1 MFFDHTYLVNLPQHR
16 GRCLKTL
23 AHLKAYGIAPE
34 VFEASNGY
42 VPPLLNE
49 YERYS
54 NQELGSLTYFTDF
67 NELEVSRK
75 KHYIET
81 AGAFGY
87 ISTYINLLKDAKSKG
102 YESILIFEDDVILS
116 KDFNERLET
125 FSSSLPKTWKFIGLG
140 ASQYDWSSVDLAK
153 AASQGFYTPKQL
165 HTCGSFA
172 IAIHSNVFDELIELQ
187 SLYEAPFDHLPLGEI
202 YDKYPSDC
210 FITYPYMVMPDVRNS
225 SIRGSRSQ
233 LIHAKKMKW
242 DPSLFEYPLKRPII
256 NLIVSSKE
264 EIKYLE
270 SFNDEI
276 TFPFELHLFIPSLDG
291 LRPYHNQ
298 SQNIESIDADNK
310 TIAPNS
316 GYCIRSNEHVP
327 ITEASLISL
336 FESLELKQKPT
347 EGFEVLDTLDHII
360 DSDKVSVIIPTFKRA
375 DNLATVI
382 ISVIE
387 QDYENKEIIV
397 VDDNPRQSEAQ
408 LDTERVVKNLI
419 KEHPDTNL
427 IYISQTRNRNGAA
440 ARNTGFM
447 RSTGNYICYLD
458 DDDMYLP
465 GRLSLS
471 IEKLKTTPS
480 YIGAVYCGF
489 LGWNGATHSKKRY
502 KKGNL
507 TSELL
512 TLDYLSHYLHTNT
525 ATYKRDAVITLDGF
539 DETFIRHQ
547 DIEFNLRFFEHYD
560 MDVVEKQLIHL
571 RPKPTNTNNQQFG
584 VALFE
589 TKLKFL
595 EKFEYVINRF
605 DYATKNRIYEEHWSE
620 VVKYIPNDS
629 FFKKKLSADISNGH
643 IQCLLKVIDNQKI
656 LTKDEIKA
664 DESIVKVEFDGN
676 EQEIFSVS
684 TANNLNFWQIKG
696 ANIFGVLFRAYIMP
710 HHRDKL
716 RNQPEAFFKDSKNDF
731 ARLVGRL
738 LKIL

>member
-23 AHLKAYGIAPE
+23 AHLKTYGIVPE

-49 YERYS
+49 YEKYS

-87 ISTYINLLKDAKSKG
+87 ISTYIKLLKDAKSKG

-125 FSSSLPKTWKFIGLG
+125 FCSSLPKTWKFVGLG
-140 ASQYDWSSVDLAK
+140 ASQYDWSSVGLAK
-153 AASQGFYTPKQL
+153 AESQGFYTPKQL

-172 IAIHSNVFDELIELQ
+172 IAIHSRVFDELIELQ

-210 FITYPYMVMPDVRNS
+210 FITYPYMVMPDVRDS

-256 NLIVSSKE
+256 NLILSSKE

-298 SQNIESIDADNK
+298 SQNIESIDAANK

-347 EGFEVLDTLDHII
+347 AGFEVLDTLDHII

-382 ISVIE
+382 MSVIE

-408 LDTERVVKNLI
+408 LDTERVVTSLI

-664 DESIVKVEFDGN
+664 DESIVKDDFDGS